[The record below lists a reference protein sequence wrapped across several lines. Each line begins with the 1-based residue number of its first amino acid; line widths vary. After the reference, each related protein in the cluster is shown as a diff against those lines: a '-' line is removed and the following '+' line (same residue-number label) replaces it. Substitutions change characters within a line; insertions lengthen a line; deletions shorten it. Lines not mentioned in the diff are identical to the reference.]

1 MIGTQSEKHIIMSI
15 DERHEELRN
24 RAEQVVNFSSQEIKN
39 ITPEEIQRLFY
50 DLQIYQIELQMQ
62 NEELQK
68 TQLELS
74 QANNRYSFIY
84 HCLPVG
90 IVVLDHLGFIE
101 QINHAFAKMLGVKS
115 GALVKK
121 HFSKLIF
128 EEDKNI
134 FIQRFEPIFK
144 APEGK
149 SMQLRLQSNNKVFPV
164 LLQCNVYDESDN
176 ISTNNNLTQ
185 RKLVASITDLSG
197 ITVGP

>member
-1 MIGTQSEKHIIMSI
+1 MSI

-24 RAEQVVNFSSQEIKN
+24 RAEQVVNFSPQEIKN

-50 DLQIYQIELQMQ
+50 DLQVYQIELQMQ
-62 NEELQK
+62 NDELQK

-84 HCLPVG
+84 HCLPIG
-90 IVVLDHLGFIE
+90 IVILDHLGFIE

-115 GALVKK
+115 ALLVKK
-121 HFSKLIF
+121 HFSKFIF

-144 APEGK
+144 SPEGK
-149 SMQLRLQSNNKVFPV
+149 FMQLRLQNDSKVSPV
-164 LLQCNVYDESDN
+164 LIQCNVYDESDN
-176 ISTNNNLTQ
+176 ISSDTNLKQ
-185 RKLVASITDLSG
+185 RKIVFSITDLSG
-197 ITVGP
+197 ITVGQ